1 MKKTNVRWTVVA
13 LVFFATTINY
23 IDRQVIGLLKPYI
36 QDDLGWTEADYG
48 YIVTAFQVAYGIG
61 MILGGRMLD
70 RLGSKLGYS
79 IAIIVWSL
87 GAALHAAARSVVG
100 FGAAR
105 AVLGLGEAG
114 NFPAAV
120 KVIAEWFP
128 KRDRAYATGLFNS
141 GTTIG
146 AIIAPVIVTA
156 ITLQWGWRWAFIVTG
171 MLGFIWVVIW
181 WMMYHSPQKHPHVN
195 AAELAY
201 IHSDEQPENL
211 ESLEDLGKLENLESL
226 DHPEEQKPKITWRQ
240 LFQHRQTYAI
250 LFSRFVTDWV
260 WWFFLFWTPD
270 YLNKTHGVD
279 LKATVIPLIIIYTM
293 SSVGGIYGGH
303 VSSQFIRMGRSV
315 NFARKTTI
323 LLFALL
329 VLPLNAV
336 PYIDNIWIS
345 VIIIGLATSTHQAC
359 ASNIFTIVSDVYPK
373 QVVGSMTGISSVGG
387 AVGGA
392 LASSFVGLILQW
404 TGSYAHIF
412 MIASTMY
419 LLAWLTLRLFVPIRQ
434 IHFKQT
440 K

>member
-171 MLGFIWVVIW
+171 ILGFIWVIIW

-201 IHSDEQPENL
+201 IHSDEQP
-211 ESLEDLGKLENLESL
+211 ENLESL

-345 VIIIGLATSTHQAC
+345 VIIIGLATSTHQAW

-434 IHFKQT
+434 INFKPT

>member
-1 MKKTNVRWTVVA
+1 MKKTNVRWTVVT
-13 LVFFATTINY
+13 LIFFATTVNY

-61 MILGGRMLD
+61 MLVCGRMLD

-87 GAALHAAARSVVG
+87 GAMLHAAVRSVTG

-146 AIIAPVIVTA
+146 AIIAPIIVTA
-156 ITLQWGWRWAFIVTG
+156 ITLEWGWRWAFIITG
-171 MLGFIWVVIW
+171 LLGFIWVVAW
-181 WMMYHSPQKHPHVN
+181 WLIYKSPEKNPKVN

-201 IHSDEQPENL
+201 IREQPENP
-211 ESLEDLGKLENLESL
+211 ESPENPVNPDNPEYQES
-226 DHPEEQKPKITWRQ
+226 PVPWRA
-240 LFQHRQTYAI
+240 LFRHRQTYAI

-270 YLNKTHGVD
+270 FLNKTHGVD
-279 LKATVIPLIIIYTM
+279 LKATVLPLIIIYTM
-293 SSVGGIYGGH
+293 SSIGGIYGGH
-303 VSSQFIRMGRSV
+303 VSSQFIKMGRSID
-315 NFARKTTI
+315 FAQDHHI
-323 LLFALL
+323 
-329 VLPLNAV
+329 VVCPLGIATQCRAIYPQHLDYGLHHRTGNQYTSSLGIQHFHHHIGCLSQTGCWFHDRHQQRRRGGWRSFSLIV
-336 PYIDNIWIS
+336 CRSYLGVDRQLCHNLHDSQHHVYIGMADTEDLRS
-345 VIIIGLATSTHQAC
+345 
-359 ASNIFTIVSDVYPK
+359 YP
-373 QVVGSMTGISSVGG
+373 TD
-387 AVGGA
+387 
-392 LASSFVGLILQW
+392 
-404 TGSYAHIF
+404 
-412 MIASTMY
+412 
-419 LLAWLTLRLFVPIRQ
+419 
-434 IHFKQT
+434 
-440 K
+440 

>member
-1 MKKTNVRWTVVA
+1 MKSTNVRWTVVA
-13 LVFFATTINY
+13 LIFFATTINY
-23 IDRQVIGLLKPYI
+23 IDRQVIGLLKPFI
-36 QDDLGWTEADYG
+36 QGDLGWTEADYG
-48 YIVTAFQVAYGIG
+48 YIVTAFQIAYGIG
-61 MILGGRMLD
+61 MLVGGRMLD
-70 RLGSKLGYS
+70 YLGSKKGYS
-79 IAIIVWSL
+79 IAIIVWSI
-87 GAALHAAARSVVG
+87 GAVLHATVRSVTG

-105 AVLGLGEAG
+105 AILGLGEAG

-128 KRDRAYATGLFNS
+128 KRDRAFATGVFNS

-146 AIIAPVIVTA
+146 AIIAPIIVTA

-171 MLGFIWVVIW
+171 LLGFFWVIFW
-181 WMMYHSPQKHPHVN
+181 WLLYHSPEKDPRVN
-195 AAELAY
+195 TAELEY
-201 IHSDEQPENL
+201 IHSDDSIENSENL
-211 ESLEDLGKLENLESL
+211 EKKE
-226 DHPEEQKPKITWRQ
+226 ITWRQ

-270 YLNKTHGVD
+270 FLNKTHGVD
-279 LKATVIPLIIIYTM
+279 LKSTVLPLIIIYTM
-293 SSVGGIYGGH
+293 SSIGGIYGGH
-303 VSSQFIRMGRSV
+303 VSSQFIRFGRSID
-315 NFARKTTI
+315 FARKTTI

-336 PYIDNIWIS
+336 PYIHNIWI
-345 VIIIGLATSTHQAC
+345 VVLIIGLATSTHQAW

-392 LASSFVGLILQW
+392 LASSFVGLVLEW
-404 TGSYAHIF
+404 TGNYAVIF
-412 MIASTMY
+412 MIASCMY

-434 IHFKQT
+434 IQFKS
-440 K
+440 

>member
-13 LVFFATTINY
+13 LIFFATTVNY

-36 QDDLGWTEADYG
+36 QEDLGWSEADYG

-61 MILGGRMLD
+61 MLLGGRMLD
-70 RLGSKLGYS
+70 RLGSKIGYS

-87 GAALHAAARSVVG
+87 GATLHAAAKSVVG

-114 NFPAAV
+114 NFPAAI

-128 KRDRAYATGLFNS
+128 KRDRAFATGVFNS

-146 AIIAPVIVTA
+146 AIIAPIIVTA
-156 ITLQWGWRWAFIVTG
+156 ITLEWGWRWAFIITG
-171 MLGFIWVVIW
+171 LLGFVWVVAW
-181 WMMYHSPQKHPHVN
+181 WLIYKAPEKNKKVN

-201 IHSDEQPENL
+201 IKSDENDENDENNENDEND
-211 ESLEDLGKLENLESL
+211 ESEGSDES
-226 DHPEEQKPKITWRQ
+226 ERKITWRE
-240 LFQHRQTYAI
+240 LFRHRQTYAI

-270 YLNKTHGVD
+270 FLNKTQGVD
-279 LKATVIPLIIIYTM
+279 LKATVLPLIIIYTM
-293 SSVGGIYGGH
+293 SSIGGIYGGH
-303 VSSQFIRMGRSV
+303 VSSQFIRLGRSID
-315 NFARKTTI
+315 FARKTTI

-329 VLPLNAV
+329 VLPLNAI
-336 PYIDNIWIS
+336 PYIDNMWI
-345 VIIIGLATSTHQAC
+345 VVLIIGLATSTHQAW

-392 LASSFVGLILQW
+392 LASSFVGLILEW
-404 TGSYAHIF
+404 TGSYATIF

-419 LLAWLTLRLFVPIRQ
+419 ILAWLILKIFVPIRQ
-434 IHFKQT
+434 INF
-440 K
+440 

>member
-1 MKKTNVRWTVVA
+1 MKRTNVRWTVVA
-13 LVFFATTINY
+13 LVFFATTVNY

-48 YIVTAFQVAYGIG
+48 YIVTAFQIAYGIG
-61 MILGGRMLD
+61 MVLGGRMLD
-70 RLGSKLGYS
+70 RVGSKVGYS

-87 GAALHAAARSVVG
+87 GAVLHAAVRSVTG

-146 AIIAPVIVTA
+146 AIIAPIIVTA

-171 MLGFIWVVIW
+171 MLGFIWVVVW
-181 WMMYHSPQKHPHVN
+181 WMMYHSPEKHHKVN
-195 AAELAY
+195 AAELEY
-201 IHSDEQPENL
+201 IHSDDQ
-211 ESLEDLGKLENLESL
+211 LEDLDNLDQLDPLET
-226 DHPEEQKPKITWRQ
+226 KITWRQ

-270 YLNKTHGVD
+270 FLNKTHGVD
-279 LKATVIPLIIIYTM
+279 LKATVLPLIIIYTM
-293 SSVGGIYGGH
+293 SSIGGIYGGH
-303 VSSQFIRMGRSV
+303 VSSQFIRFGRSID
-315 NFARKTTI
+315 FARKTTI

-336 PYIDNIWIS
+336 PYIHNIWI
-345 VIIIGLATSTHQAC
+345 VVVIIGLATSTHQAW

-392 LASSFVGLILQW
+392 LASSFVGLILEY
-404 TGSYAHIF
+404 TGSYAVIF

-434 IHFKQT
+434 IDFSE
-440 K
+440 

>member
-1 MKKTNVRWTVVA
+1 MKSTNVRWTVVA
-13 LVFFATTINY
+13 LIFFATTVNY

-48 YIVTAFQVAYGIG
+48 YIVTAFQVAYGFG

-70 RLGSKLGYS
+70 HFGSKLGYS

-87 GAALHAAARSVVG
+87 GAVMHAAVRSVIG

-128 KRDRAYATGLFNS
+128 KRDRAFATGVFNS

-146 AIIAPVIVTA
+146 AIIAPIIVTA

-171 MLGFIWVVIW
+171 LLGFFWVIFW
-181 WMMYHSPQKHPHVN
+181 WLLYHSPEKDPRVN
-195 AAELAY
+195 TAELEY
-201 IHSDEQPENL
+201 IHSDD
-211 ESLEDLGKLENLESL
+211 SLENSEN
-226 DHPEEQKPKITWRQ
+226 PEKKEITWRQ

-270 YLNKTHGVD
+270 FLNKTHGVD
-279 LKATVIPLIIIYTM
+279 LKSTVLPLIIIYTM
-293 SSVGGIYGGH
+293 SSIGGIYGGH
-303 VSSQFIRMGRSV
+303 VSSQFIRFGRSID
-315 NFARKTTI
+315 FARKTTI

-336 PYIDNIWIS
+336 PYIHNIWI
-345 VIIIGLATSTHQAC
+345 VVLIIGLATSTHQAW

-392 LASSFVGLILQW
+392 LASSFVGLVLEW
-404 TGSYAHIF
+404 TGNYAVIF
-412 MIASTMY
+412 MIASCMY

-434 IHFKQT
+434 IQFKS
-440 K
+440 

>member
-1 MKKTNVRWTVVA
+1 MGEVVKRTNVRWTVVA
-13 LVFFATTINY
+13 LIFFATTVNY

-36 QDDLGWTEADYG
+36 QDDLGWSEADYG

-61 MILGGRMLD
+61 MIVGGRMLD

-87 GAALHAAARSVVG
+87 GAVAHATVRSVTG

-128 KRDRAYATGLFNS
+128 KRDRAFATGVFNS

-146 AIIAPVIVTA
+146 AIIAPIIVTA

-171 MLGFIWVVIW
+171 MLGFIWVVFW
-181 WMMYHSPQKHPHVN
+181 WVLYHSPQKHHRVN
-195 AAELAY
+195 AEELAY
-201 IHSDEQPENL
+201 IQSDEEEENDVKD
-211 ESLEDLGKLENLESL
+211 EKEGKV
-226 DHPEEQKPKITWRQ
+226 ITWRQ
-240 LFQHRQTYAI
+240 LFRHRQTYAI

-270 YLNKTHGVD
+270 FLNKTHGVD
-279 LKATVIPLIIIYTM
+279 LKATVLPLIIIYTM
-293 SSVGGIYGGH
+293 SSIGGIYGGH
-303 VSSQFIRMGRSV
+303 VSSQFIRLGRSV

-336 PYIDNIWIS
+336 PYIQNMWM
-345 VIIIGLATSTHQAC
+345 VVLIIGLATSTHQAW

-392 LASSFVGLILQW
+392 LASSFVGLILEW
-404 TGSYAHIF
+404 TGSYAYIF

-434 IHFKQT
+434 IKFNS
-440 K
+440 

>member
-1 MKKTNVRWTVVA
+1 MDTTKKTNVRWMVVA
-13 LVFFATTINY
+13 LIFFATTVNY

-48 YIVTAFQVAYGIG
+48 YIVTAFQIAYGIG
-61 MILGGRMLD
+61 MIACGRMLD
-70 RLGSKLGYS
+70 KLGSKLGYS
-79 IAIIVWSL
+79 VAIIVWSL
-87 GAALHAAARSVVG
+87 GAVLHAAARSVVG

-128 KRDRAYATGLFNS
+128 KRDRAFATGVFNS
-141 GTTIG
+141 GTTVG
-146 AIIAPVIVTA
+146 AIIAPIIVTA

-171 MLGFIWVVIW
+171 LLGFIWVVIW
-181 WMMYHSPQKHPHVN
+181 WLLYKDPDKNPSVN

-201 IHSDEQPENL
+201 IRSDEESEKEEGKINEESKENVV
-211 ESLEDLGKLENLESL
+211 
-226 DHPEEQKPKITWRQ
+226 TWRE

-270 YLNKTHGVD
+270 FLKKTQNLD
-279 LKATVIPLIIIYTM
+279 LQATVLPLIVIYLM
-293 SSVGGIYGGH
+293 SSIGGIYGGH

-315 NFARKTTI
+315 DFARKTTI

-336 PYIDNIWIS
+336 PYISNMWV
-345 VIIIGLATSTHQAC
+345 VIFIIGLATSTHQAW

-373 QVVGSMTGISSVGG
+373 HVVGSMTGISSVGG

-392 LASSFVGLILQW
+392 LASSFVGLILEW
-404 TGSYAHIF
+404 TGSYATIF

-419 LLAWLTLRLFVPIRQ
+419 ILAWLTLRLFVPIRQ
-434 IHFKQT
+434 IKFK
-440 K
+440 

>member
-1 MKKTNVRWTVVA
+1 MTNVRWTVVA
-13 LVFFATTINY
+13 LIFFATTINY

-36 QDDLGWTEADYG
+36 QEDLGWTEADYG

-61 MILGGRMLD
+61 MLLGGRMLD
-70 RLGSKLGYS
+70 RFGSKLGYS
-79 IAIIVWSL
+79 IAIVVWSI
-87 GAALHAAARSVVG
+87 GAVLHATVRSVTG

-105 AVLGLGEAG
+105 AILGLGEAG

-146 AIIAPVIVTA
+146 AIIAPIIVTA

-181 WMMYHSPQKHPHVN
+181 WILYYSPKKHPQVN
-195 AAELAY
+195 EEELAY
-201 IHSDEQPENL
+201 IHSDDH
-211 ESLEDLGKLENLESL
+211 LEDLENLDSL
-226 DHPEEQKPKITWRQ
+226 DNLETKITWRQ

-270 YLNKTHGVD
+270 FLNKTHGVD
-279 LKATVIPLIIIYTM
+279 LKATVLPLIIIYTM
-293 SSVGGIYGGH
+293 SSIGGIYGGH
-303 VSSQFIRMGRSV
+303 VSSQFIKFGRSID
-315 NFARKTTI
+315 FARKTTI

-336 PYIDNIWIS
+336 PYIENMWI
-345 VIIIGLATSTHQAC
+345 VVLIIGLATSTHQAW

-392 LASSFVGLILQW
+392 LASSFVGLILEW
-404 TGSYAHIF
+404 TGNYASIF
-412 MIASTMY
+412 MIASCMY
-419 LLAWLTLRLFVPIRQ
+419 LLAWLILKLFVPIRQ
-434 IHFKQT
+434 IKFKAI
-440 K
+440 

>member
-171 MLGFIWVVIW
+171 ILGFIWVIIW
-181 WMMYHSPQKHPHVN
+181 WMIYHSPHEHPHVN
-195 AAELAY
+195 AAELEY
-201 IHSDEQPENL
+201 IHSDEDTEKTQDTDETKNTEVTP
-211 ESLEDLGKLENLESL
+211 S
-226 DHPEEQKPKITWRQ
+226 PTITWRQ

-345 VIIIGLATSTHQAC
+345 VIIIGLATSTHQAW

-434 IHFKQT
+434 INFKQT

>member
-1 MKKTNVRWTVVA
+1 MVEDTKKTNVRWTVVT
-13 LVFFATTINY
+13 LIFFATTVNY

-61 MILGGRMLD
+61 MLACGRMLD
-70 RLGSKLGYS
+70 KLGSKIGYS

-87 GAALHAAARSVVG
+87 GAVLHAAARSVVG

-114 NFPAAV
+114 NFPAAI

-128 KRDRAYATGLFNS
+128 KRDRAFATGVFNS

-146 AIIAPVIVTA
+146 AIIAPIIVTA
-156 ITLQWGWRWAFIVTG
+156 ITLQWGWRWAFIITG
-171 MLGFIWVVIW
+171 LLGFIWVVAW
-181 WMMYHSPQKHPHVN
+181 WLVYKAPEKNAKVN

-201 IHSDEQPENL
+201 IHSEEEKETEVISENK
-211 ESLEDLGKLENLESL
+211 S
-226 DHPEEQKPKITWRQ
+226 EERVVSWNE
-240 LFQHRQTYAI
+240 LFSHRQTYAI

-270 YLNKTHGVD
+270 FLNKTHGVD
-279 LKATVIPLIIIYTM
+279 LKATVLPLIIIYTM
-293 SSVGGIYGGH
+293 SSIGGIYGGH
-303 VSSQFIRMGRSV
+303 VSSQFVRLGRSLD
-315 NFARKTTI
+315 FARKTTI

-336 PYIDNIWIS
+336 PYIHNIWI
-345 VIIIGLATSTHQAC
+345 VVLIIGLATSTHQAW

-392 LASSFVGLILQW
+392 LASSFVGLILEW
-404 TGSYAHIF
+404 TGSYATIF

-419 LLAWLTLRLFVPIRQ
+419 ILAWLTLKLFVPIRQ
-434 IHFKQT
+434 INFDK
-440 K
+440 

>member
-1 MKKTNVRWTVVA
+1 MTNVRWTVVA
-13 LVFFATTINY
+13 LIFFATTINY

-36 QDDLGWTEADYG
+36 QEDLGWTEADYG

-61 MILGGRMLD
+61 MLLGGRMLD
-70 RLGSKLGYS
+70 RFGSKLGYS
-79 IAIIVWSL
+79 IAIVVWSI
-87 GAALHAAARSVVG
+87 GAVLHATVRSVTG

-105 AVLGLGEAG
+105 AILGLGEAG

-146 AIIAPVIVTA
+146 AIIAPIIVTA

-181 WMMYHSPQKHPHVN
+181 WILYYSPKKHPQVN
-195 AAELAY
+195 EEELAY
-201 IHSDEQPENL
+201 IHSDDH
-211 ESLEDLGKLENLESL
+211 LEDLENLDSL
-226 DHPEEQKPKITWRQ
+226 DNLETKITWRQ

-270 YLNKTHGVD
+270 FLNKTHGVD
-279 LKATVIPLIIIYTM
+279 LKATVLPLIIIYTM
-293 SSVGGIYGGH
+293 SSIGGIYGGH
-303 VSSQFIRMGRSV
+303 VSSQFIKFGRSID
-315 NFARKTTI
+315 FARKTTI

-336 PYIDNIWIS
+336 PYIENMWI
-345 VIIIGLATSTHQAC
+345 VVLIIGLATSTHQAW

-392 LASSFVGLILQW
+392 LASSFVGLILEW
-404 TGSYAHIF
+404 TGNYASIF
-412 MIASTMY
+412 MIASCMY
-419 LLAWLTLRLFVPIRQ
+419 LLAWLILRLFVPIRQ
-434 IHFKQT
+434 IKF
-440 K
+440 

>member
-1 MKKTNVRWTVVA
+1 MKKTNIRWTVVA
-13 LVFFATTINY
+13 LIFFATTINY

-61 MILGGRMLD
+61 MLLGGRMLD
-70 RLGSKLGYS
+70 RLGSKSGYS
-79 IAIIVWSL
+79 IAIIVWSI
-87 GAALHAAARSVVG
+87 GAVLHATVRSVTG

-105 AVLGLGEAG
+105 AILGLGEAG

-146 AIIAPVIVTA
+146 AIIAPIIVTA
-156 ITLQWGWRWAFIVTG
+156 ITLEWGWRWAFIVTG
-171 MLGFIWVVIW
+171 MLGFVWVAIW
-181 WMMYHSPQKHPHVN
+181 WILYHSPDKHRGVN
-195 AAELAY
+195 QAELEYIKGEDEEDRANEANGANGTNGAY
-201 IHSDEQPENL
+201 
-211 ESLEDLGKLENLESL
+211 GAYGTAV
-226 DHPEEQKPKITWRQ
+226 TWRQ

-270 YLNKTHGVD
+270 FLNKTHGVD
-279 LKATVIPLIIIYTM
+279 LKATVLPLIIIYTM
-293 SSVGGIYGGH
+293 SSIGGIYGGH
-303 VSSQFIRMGRSV
+303 VSSQFIRLGRSID
-315 NFARKTTI
+315 FARKTTI

-336 PYIDNIWIS
+336 PYIDNLWM
-345 VIIIGLATSTHQAC
+345 VVFIIGLATSTHQAW

-392 LASSFVGLILQW
+392 LASSFVGLILEL
-404 TGSYAHIF
+404 TGSYASIF

-419 LLAWLTLRLFVPIRQ
+419 LVAWLTLRLFVPIRQ
-434 IHFKQT
+434 IDFT

>member
-1 MKKTNVRWTVVA
+1 MVEDTKKTNVRWTVVT
-13 LVFFATTINY
+13 LIFFATTINY

-61 MILGGRMLD
+61 MLACGRMLD
-70 RLGSKLGYS
+70 KLGSKIGYS

-87 GAALHAAARSVVG
+87 GAVLHAAARSVVG

-114 NFPAAV
+114 NFPAAI

-128 KRDRAYATGLFNS
+128 KRDRAFATGVFNS

-146 AIIAPVIVTA
+146 AIIAPIIVTA
-156 ITLQWGWRWAFIVTG
+156 ITLQWGWRWAFIITG
-171 MLGFIWVVIW
+171 LLGFIWVVAW
-181 WMMYHSPQKHPHVN
+181 WLVYKAPEKNAKVN

-201 IHSDEQPENL
+201 IHSEEEKETEVISENK
-211 ESLEDLGKLENLESL
+211 S
-226 DHPEEQKPKITWRQ
+226 EERVVSWNE
-240 LFQHRQTYAI
+240 LFSHRQTYAI

-270 YLNKTHGVD
+270 FLNKTHGVD
-279 LKATVIPLIIIYTM
+279 LKATVLPLIIIYTM
-293 SSVGGIYGGH
+293 SSIGGIYGGH
-303 VSSQFIRMGRSV
+303 VSSQFVRLGRSLD
-315 NFARKTTI
+315 FARKTTI

-329 VLPLNAV
+329 VLPLNAL
-336 PYIDNIWIS
+336 PYIHNIWI
-345 VIIIGLATSTHQAC
+345 VVLIIGLATSTHQAW

-392 LASSFVGLILQW
+392 LASSFVGLILEW
-404 TGSYAHIF
+404 TGSYATIF

-419 LLAWLTLRLFVPIRQ
+419 ILAWLTLKLFVPIRQ
-434 IHFKQT
+434 INFDKQET
-440 K
+440 AMKGVES

>member
-1 MKKTNVRWTVVA
+1 MKKTNVRWTVVT
-13 LVFFATTINY
+13 LIFFATTVNY

-61 MILGGRMLD
+61 MLVCGRMLD

-87 GAALHAAARSVVG
+87 GAMLHAAVRSVTG

-146 AIIAPVIVTA
+146 AIIAPIIVTA
-156 ITLQWGWRWAFIVTG
+156 ITLEWGWRWAFIITG
-171 MLGFIWVVIW
+171 LLGFIWVVAW
-181 WMMYHSPQKHPHVN
+181 WLIYKSPEKNPKVN

-201 IHSDEQPENL
+201 IREQPENP
-211 ESLEDLGKLENLESL
+211 ESPDNPEYQESSV
-226 DHPEEQKPKITWRQ
+226 PWRE
-240 LFQHRQTYAI
+240 LFRHRQTYAI

-270 YLNKTHGVD
+270 FLNKTHGVD
-279 LKATVIPLIIIYTM
+279 LKATILPLIIIYTM
-293 SSVGGIYGGH
+293 SSIGGIYGGH
-303 VSSQFIRMGRSV
+303 VSSQFIKMGRSID
-315 NFARKTTI
+315 FARKTTI

-336 PYIDNIWIS
+336 PYIHNIWI
-345 VIIIGLATSTHQAC
+345 VVFIIGLATSTHQAW

-392 LASSFVGLILQW
+392 LASSFVGLILEW
-404 TGSYAHIF
+404 TGSYATIF

-419 LLAWLTLRLFVPIRQ
+419 ILAWLILKTFVPIRQ
-434 IHFKQT
+434 IEFLKSE
-440 K
+440 

>member
-13 LVFFATTINY
+13 LIFFATTINY

-61 MILGGRMLD
+61 MLLGGRMLD
-70 RLGSKLGYS
+70 RLGSKSGYS
-79 IAIIVWSL
+79 IAIIVWSI
-87 GAALHAAARSVVG
+87 GAVLHATVRSVTG

-105 AVLGLGEAG
+105 AILGLGEAG

-146 AIIAPVIVTA
+146 AIIAPIIVTA
-156 ITLQWGWRWAFIVTG
+156 ITLEWGWRWAFIVTG
-171 MLGFIWVVIW
+171 MLGFVWVVIW
-181 WMMYHSPQKHPHVN
+181 WILYHSPNKHRGVN
-195 AAELAY
+195 QAELEY
-201 IHSDEQPENL
+201 IR
-211 ESLEDLGKLENLESL
+211 EDDGTKEADGSNEANGV
-226 DHPEEQKPKITWRQ
+226 ITWRQ
-240 LFQHRQTYAI
+240 LFLHRQTYAI

-270 YLNKTHGVD
+270 FLNKTHGVD
-279 LKATVIPLIIIYTM
+279 LKATVLPLIIIYTM
-293 SSVGGIYGGH
+293 SSIGGIYGGH
-303 VSSQFIRMGRSV
+303 VSSQFIRLGRSID
-315 NFARKTTI
+315 FARKTTI

-336 PYIDNIWIS
+336 PYIDNLWIV
-345 VIIIGLATSTHQAC
+345 VIIIGLATSTHQAW

-392 LASSFVGLILQW
+392 LASSFVGLILEL
-404 TGSYAHIF
+404 TGSYASIF

-419 LLAWLTLRLFVPIRQ
+419 LMAWLTLRLFVPIRQ
-434 IHFKQT
+434 IDFT

>member
-1 MKKTNVRWTVVA
+1 MVEDTKKTNVRWTVVT
-13 LVFFATTINY
+13 LIFFATTINY

-61 MILGGRMLD
+61 MLACGRMLD
-70 RLGSKLGYS
+70 KLGSKIGYS

-87 GAALHAAARSVVG
+87 GAVLHAAARSVVG

-114 NFPAAV
+114 NFPAAI

-128 KRDRAYATGLFNS
+128 KRDRAFATGVFNS

-146 AIIAPVIVTA
+146 AIIAPIIVTA
-156 ITLQWGWRWAFIVTG
+156 ITLQWGWRWAFIITG
-171 MLGFIWVVIW
+171 LLGFIWVVAW
-181 WMMYHSPQKHPHVN
+181 WLVYKAPEKNAKVN

-201 IHSDEQPENL
+201 IHSEEEKEAEVISENK
-211 ESLEDLGKLENLESL
+211 S
-226 DHPEEQKPKITWRQ
+226 EERVVSWNE
-240 LFQHRQTYAI
+240 LFSHRQTYAI

-270 YLNKTHGVD
+270 FLNKTHGVD
-279 LKATVIPLIIIYTM
+279 LKATVLPLIIIYTM
-293 SSVGGIYGGH
+293 SSIGGIYGGH
-303 VSSQFIRMGRSV
+303 VSSQFVRLGRSLD
-315 NFARKTTI
+315 FARKTTI

-336 PYIDNIWIS
+336 PYIHNIWI
-345 VIIIGLATSTHQAC
+345 VVLIIGLATSTHQAW

-392 LASSFVGLILQW
+392 LASSFVGLILEW
-404 TGSYAHIF
+404 TGSYATIF

-419 LLAWLTLRLFVPIRQ
+419 ILAWLTLKLFVPIRQ
-434 IHFKQT
+434 INFDKQET
-440 K
+440 AMKGVES

>member
-1 MKKTNVRWTVVA
+1 MKDMDTTKKTNVRWMVVA
-13 LVFFATTINY
+13 LIFFATTVNY

-48 YIVTAFQVAYGIG
+48 YIVTAFQIAYGIG
-61 MILGGRMLD
+61 MIACGRMLD
-70 RLGSKLGYS
+70 KLGSKLGYS
-79 IAIIVWSL
+79 VAIIVWSL
-87 GAALHAAARSVVG
+87 GAVLHAAARSVVG

-128 KRDRAYATGLFNS
+128 KRDRAFATGVFNS
-141 GTTIG
+141 GTTVG
-146 AIIAPVIVTA
+146 AIIAPIIVTA

-171 MLGFIWVVIW
+171 LLGFIWVVIW
-181 WMMYHSPQKHPHVN
+181 WLLYKDPDKNPSVN

-201 IHSDEQPENL
+201 IRSDEESEKEEGKINEESKENVV
-211 ESLEDLGKLENLESL
+211 
-226 DHPEEQKPKITWRQ
+226 TWRE

-270 YLNKTHGVD
+270 FLKKTQNLD
-279 LKATVIPLIIIYTM
+279 LQATVLPLIVIYLM
-293 SSVGGIYGGH
+293 SSIGGIYGGH

-315 NFARKTTI
+315 DFARKTTI

-336 PYIDNIWIS
+336 PYISNMWV
-345 VIIIGLATSTHQAC
+345 VIFIIGLATSTHQAW

-373 QVVGSMTGISSVGG
+373 HVVGSMTGISSVGG

-392 LASSFVGLILQW
+392 LASSFVGLILEW
-404 TGSYAHIF
+404 TGSYATIF

-419 LLAWLTLRLFVPIRQ
+419 ILAWLTLRLFVPIRQ
-434 IHFKQT
+434 IKFK
-440 K
+440 

>member
-13 LVFFATTINY
+13 LIFFATTVNY

-36 QDDLGWTEADYG
+36 QEDLGWSEADYG

-61 MILGGRMLD
+61 MVVGGRMLD

-87 GAALHAAARSVVG
+87 GAMLHAAVKSVTG

-128 KRDRAYATGLFNS
+128 KRDRAFATGVFNS

-146 AIIAPVIVTA
+146 AIVAPIIVTA
-156 ITLQWGWRWAFIVTG
+156 ITLEWGWRWAFIITG
-171 MLGFIWVVIW
+171 LLGFIWVVAW
-181 WMMYHSPQKHPHVN
+181 WLIYKAPHKNKKVN

-201 IHSDEQPENL
+201 IQEDESV
-211 ESLEDLGKLENLESL
+211 ESEES
-226 DHPEEQKPKITWRQ
+226 EGNERKITWRE
-240 LFQHRQTYAI
+240 LFRHRQTYAI

-270 YLNKTHGVD
+270 FLNKTQGVD
-279 LKATVIPLIIIYTM
+279 LKATVLPLIIIYTM
-293 SSVGGIYGGH
+293 SSIGGIYGGH
-303 VSSQFIRMGRSV
+303 VSSQFIRFGRSID
-315 NFARKTTI
+315 FARKTTI

-336 PYIDNIWIS
+336 PYIENMWI
-345 VIIIGLATSTHQAC
+345 VVLIIGLATSTHQAW

-373 QVVGSMTGISSVGG
+373 QVVASMTGISSVGG

-392 LASSFVGLILQW
+392 LASSFVGLILEW
-404 TGSYAHIF
+404 TGSYATIF

-419 LLAWLTLRLFVPIRQ
+419 ILAWLILKIFVPIRQ
-434 IHFKQT
+434 INF
-440 K
+440 